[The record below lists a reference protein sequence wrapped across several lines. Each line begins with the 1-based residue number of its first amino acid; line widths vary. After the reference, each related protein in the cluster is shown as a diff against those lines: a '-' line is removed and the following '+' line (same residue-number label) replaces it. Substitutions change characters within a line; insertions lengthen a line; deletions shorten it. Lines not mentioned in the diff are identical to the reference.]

1 MPQFILNIW
10 SVPFALGGTSLLIVV
25 VVAMDFMAQL
35 QTHMMSGQYDSLM
48 KKSNLKNYG
57 KSGIQKK

>member
-1 MPQFILNIW
+1 MPQVILNFW
-10 SVPFALGGTSLLIVV
+10 SIPFALGGTSLLIVV

-35 QTHMMSGQYDSLM
+35 QTHLMSGQYDNLM

-57 KSGIQKK
+57 KSGVQRR